1 VRPRLLQPTL
11 PAAHA
16 TILRFGCFRL
26 FSSFTSPTISTA
38 RVWPTPQLEWRATLG
53 STIACSAWESAFLPQ
68 LCGPANTGRDA
79 GPTME
84 RARDALRHDDCVRI
98 ADRAHRN
105 CAHSRATLRRA
116 LFVRRGPKLVSS
128 RP

>member
-1 VRPRLLQPTL
+1 MRPRLLQPTL

-53 STIACSAWESAFLPQ
+53 STIACSAWESAFSSSAMWPCLA
-68 LCGPANTGRDA
+68 GTGQIQFRFDSL
-79 GPTME
+79 
-84 RARDALRHDDCVRI
+84 DNLLRHSSQF
-98 ADRAHRN
+98 DRQHVLLRL
-105 CAHSRATLRRA
+105 RLLQVIELTLQQGRVHEMPVPA
-116 LFVRRGPKLVSS
+116 A
-128 RP
+128 

>member
-1 VRPRLLQPTL
+1 MRPRLLQPTL

-53 STIACSAWESAFLPQ
+53 STIACSAWESAFSSSAMWPYKY
-68 LCGPANTGRDA
+68 
-79 GPTME
+79 
-84 RARDALRHDDCVRI
+84 RARCWFNDGA
-98 ADRAHRN
+98 RAGCFAPR
-105 CAHSRATLRRA
+105 
-116 LFVRRGPKLVSS
+116 
-128 RP
+128 